1 MTKVTDQ
8 ISNSAIIDLAKQQF
22 DVAQKSKMPTNIVHL
37 TSKGLVYPE
46 THPLRKGHVNMRYM
60 SAYDEDIITNESY
73 VSEGI
78 AFNMLLAE
86 LIIDDIDINDIA
98 DCDKDGLIINAR
110 ILGYGSEYPVTITDP
125 KTGKSIE
132 RVIDLA
138 SLPARELAITPDS
151 LGEFSYTLTD
161 APTTIKFK
169 FKNGHS
175 KESKDKPLSTFLYSV
190 ITEVN
195 GDRTAAAIDKFI
207 KYEFRPSQSK
217 AFRKHYYEIVPR
229 IKTELQFEGETGDTF
244 TSTFQLGT
252 DLFWF

>member
-1 MTKVTDQ
+1 
-8 ISNSAIIDLAKQQF
+8 
-22 DVAQKSKMPTNIVHL
+22 
-37 TSKGLVYPE
+37 
-46 THPLRKGHVNMRYM
+46 MRYM
-60 SAYDEDIITNESY
+60 SAYDEDIITNETY
-73 VSEGI
+73 VAEGI

-86 LIIDDIDINDIA
+86 LIIDDIDIDDIA

-125 KTGKSIE
+125 TSGKLLE

-138 SLPARELAITPDS
+138 SLPTRELTVHPDS

-195 GDRTAAAIDKFI
+195 GDRTSTTIDKFI

-217 AFRKHYYEIVPR
+217 AFRKHYFEIIPK
-229 IKTELQFEGETGDTF
+229 IKSELQFEGENGDTF
-244 TSTFQLGT
+244 TSTFQIGS